1 MNDAGFS
8 SADELWPLMAALTWI
23 ATRSLKLAERLAF
36 SDPAEAG
43 QFLFETR
50 KTFGAPCKISY
61 SDAFHSLNE
70 KISSRAI
77 VGSGGKVK
85 WTVAPTHEQLPIEK
99 CFSLA
104 KSPHVFEDCAFRP
117 QELLNANRGGG
128 YTLIFQDF
136 TFHDGDCFTPKGS
149 GFGSPNPD
157 GSRERWTWK
166 GVTFSRE
173 DVLRVWGDWP
183 CFSAWKQARARAWQP
198 PRGISPDWL
207 KDLPPGQ
214 YVSLSDAVDLLAFGR
229 DRLPI
234 GLSNIAE
241 HAARLSAGLALLLA
255 GKEAKVTLCGN
266 ATFRLPEFPGGI
278 APVAMLR
285 KIEPKEL
292 ADMTLV
298 VDGARDWLGPKQF
311 ANEYP
316 EIGQGKD
323 GVSFAGVIVHRESF
337 RRWLVEL
344 SGKASEKTRGPKF
357 KFNWTAI
364 EQEAYRLMQKHGD
377 FHPTKPHWNA
387 KARLEEKLQEFH
399 YERFGCELG
408 MTQLRWRIGQWLTV
422 WLQKIK

>member
-1 MNDAGFS
+1 MNDAAFS
-8 SADELWPLMAALTWI
+8 SDDERWPLMAVLTWI
-23 ATRSLKLAERLAF
+23 ATRSLKLTKRLAF

-50 KTFGAPCKISY
+50 KMFGAPYQISY
-61 SDAFHSLNE
+61 SASFQSLNNE
-70 KISSRAI
+70 ISSGAI
-77 VGSGGKVK
+77 VGTGSKIK
-85 WTVAPTHEQLPIEK
+85 WTVAPMHEQLPIEK
-99 CFSLA
+99 CFALTESSEA
-104 KSPHVFEDCAFRP
+104 FDACAFRP
-117 QELLNANRGGG
+117 QELLNANRGDG
-128 YTLIFQDF
+128 YTLALEDF
-136 TFHDGDCFTPKGS
+136 TVHDGDCFTPKGS
-149 GFGSPNPD
+149 GFGHPNPD
-157 GSRERWTWK
+157 GSRERWTWR

-207 KDLPPGQ
+207 TDLPPGQ

-241 HAARLSAGLALLLA
+241 HAARLSAGLALMLA
-255 GKEAKVTLCGN
+255 GKEEKVTLCGN

-298 VDGARDWLGPKQF
+298 VDGARDWLGPKRF

-323 GVSFAGVIVHRESF
+323 SVSFAGVTVHRESF

-344 SGKASEKTRGPKF
+344 SGKASEKKRGAKF
-357 KFNWTAI
+357 KFNWTVI

-387 KARLEEKLQEFH
+387 QARLEEKLQEFH
-399 YERFGCELG
+399 YERFGGELG
-408 MTQLRWRIGQWLTV
+408 MTQLRWRIGQWLTI
-422 WLQKIK
+422 WRQKIK